1 MKKYTLT
8 IMYNENSDDIEFIE
22 EEIIEEDESEKF
34 LVLNDDTISQLTSE
48 DMQLIMDLKDYGKS

>member
-1 MKKYTLT
+1 
-8 IMYNENSDDIEFIE
+8 MYNENSDDIEFIE